1 VVLSTRWYLKRLPR
15 VLLTIRWRVSFAEA
29 GQAARDSLIL
39 GEAVREVREQQ
50 GISIPTLAVD
60 TGLDQEL
67 IVALEDGKLDPD
79 YELLLRLAEGIGV
92 RVSAFVFHVE
102 GLGGDGGGG

>member
-15 VLLTIRWRVSFAEA
+15 LLLTIRWRVSSEA
-29 GQAARDSLIL
+29 GQETRDLLIL

-50 GISIPTLAVD
+50 GISIATLAVD

-67 IVALEDGKLDPD
+67 IVALEGGQLDPD

-92 RVSAFVFHVE
+92 RVSAFVLGAE
-102 GLGGDGGGG
+102 ALGGHGGGG